1 MPRRLFAAL
10 LALVLAR
17 PLAAQDVVVVVNA
30 ANATA
35 SMPKAD
41 VANLFMKRTTKW
53 PDGSA
58 AVCVDQGESAAAR
71 EAFSKKVLGKS
82 TSAVKAY
89 WQHQIFSGHD
99 LPPVEKSGDQ
109 AVLDFVRSTPGAVG
123 YVSAGATLGT
133 GVKALTLQ

>member
-1 MPRRLFAAL
+1 MTRRLIVAL
-10 LALVLAR
+10 CALAFAR
-17 PLAAQDVVVVVNA
+17 PLAAQDVIVVVNA
-30 ANATA
+30 ANAA
-35 SMPKAD
+35 SSMAKAD
-41 VANLFMKRTTKW
+41 LASLFLKRATKW
-53 PDGSA
+53 PDGSP

-109 AVLDFVRSTPGAVG
+109 AVLDFVRTTPGAVG
-123 YVSAGATLGT
+123 YVSAGTSLGT
-133 GVKALTLQ
+133 GVKALSLQ

>member
-1 MPRRLFAAL
+1 MIRRLIVL
-10 LALVLAR
+10 LALGIAQPVLA
-17 PLAAQDVVVVVNA
+17 QDAVIVVNS
-30 ANATA
+30 ANAAA

-41 VANLFMKRTTKW
+41 VAALFLKHTTKW
-53 PDGSA
+53 PDGST
-58 AVCVDQGESAAAR
+58 AVCVDQGESAPVR

-109 AVLDFVRSTPGAVG
+109 AVLEFVRTNPGAVG
-123 YVSAGATLGT
+123 YVSSGTSLGN
-133 GVKALTLQ
+133 GVKALSVE

>member
-1 MPRRLFAAL
+1 MTRRLIAVLF
-10 LALVLAR
+10 ALVLAR
-17 PLAAQDVVVVVNA
+17 PAAAQDVVVVVNS
-30 ANATA
+30 ANAA
-35 SMPKAD
+35 SSSTKAD
-41 VANLFMKRTTKW
+41 VAALFLKHTTKW

-58 AVCVDQGESAAAR
+58 AVCVDQGEGAAVR

-109 AVLDFVRSTPGAVG
+109 AVLDFVRTNPGAVG
-123 YVSAGATLGT
+123 YVSPGTSLGS
-133 GVKALTLQ
+133 GVKALTVE

>member
-1 MPRRLFAAL
+1 MIRRLIAL
-10 LALVLAR
+10 LALGVAQ
-17 PLAAQDVVVVVNA
+17 PLLAQDVVVVVNS
-30 ANATA
+30 ANAT
-35 SMPKAD
+35 SSSTKAD
-41 VANLFMKRTTKW
+41 VAALFLKHTTKW

-58 AVCVDQGESAAAR
+58 AVCVDQGEGAAVR

-109 AVLDFVRSTPGAVG
+109 AVLDFLRTYPGAVV
-123 YVSAGATLGT
+123 YVIPCTSLGS
-133 GVKALTLQ
+133 GVKALSVQ